1 MKLILTIVAKDDAGK
16 VTKTLLNNDFF
27 VTKLSS
33 TGGFLRGGNVTLMT
47 GVSDSDVEKVI
58 NIISSCCKSRKEFVS
73 NPFVGEYGTTIS
85 APIEVTVGGAT
96 IFVMDVEQ
104 FKKV

>member
-1 MKLILTIVAKDDAGK
+1 MKLIITIVSRDDESK
-16 VTKTLLNNDFF
+16 VTKALLNDNFF

-47 GVSDSDVEKVI
+47 GVSDGDVEKVT
-58 NIISSCCKSRKEFVS
+58 NIISNCCKSRKEFVS
-73 NPFVGEYGTTIS
+73 NPFVGEYGTSIQ
-85 APIEVTVGGAT
+85 APIEVTIGGAT
-96 IFVMDVEQ
+96 IFVVDVEQ

>member
-1 MKLILTIVAKDDAGK
+1 MKLILTIVSKEDEGK
-16 VTKTLLNNDFF
+16 VTKALVKNNFF

-47 GVSDSDVEKVI
+47 GVSDGDVEMAM
-58 NIISSCCKSRKEFVS
+58 NIIGNSCKSRKEFVS
-73 NPFVGEYGTTIS
+73 NPFVGEYGTTFS
-85 APIEVTVGGAT
+85 APIEVTIGGAT
-96 IFVMDVEQ
+96 IFVIDVEQ

>member
-1 MKLILTIVAKDDAGK
+1 MKLIFTIVSKEDEGK
-16 VTKTLLNNDFF
+16 VTKALVSNNFF

-47 GVSDSDVEKVI
+47 GVSDIDVEKAM
-58 NIISSCCKSRKEFVS
+58 NIIGNSCKSRKEFVS
-73 NPFVGEYGTTIS
+73 NPYVGEYGTTFS
-85 APIEVTVGGAT
+85 APIEVTIGGAT
-96 IFVMDVEQ
+96 IFVIDVEQ

>member
-1 MKLILTIVAKDDAGK
+1 MKLILTIVSKDDASK

-47 GVSDSDVEKVI
+47 GVCDEYVEKVI
-58 NIISSCCKSRKEFVS
+58 NIISTCCKSRKEFVS

>member
-1 MKLILTIVAKDDAGK
+1 MKLVITIVSKDDSQK
-16 VTKTLLNNDFF
+16 VTKALLDSDFF

-47 GVSDSDVEKVI
+47 GVSDNDVEKAM
-58 NIISSCCKSRKEFVS
+58 NIISNSCKSRKEFVS

-85 APIEVTVGGAT
+85 APIEVSVGGAT
-96 IFVMDVEQ
+96 IFVVDVEQ

>member
-1 MKLILTIVAKDDAGK
+1 MKLIITIVSKEDETK
-16 VTKTLLNNDFF
+16 VTKALVNKNFF

-47 GVSDSDVEKVI
+47 GVCDNDVEKAM
-58 NIISSCCKSRKEFVS
+58 NIIGNSCKSRKEFVS
-73 NPFVGEYGTTIS
+73 NPFVGEYGTTFS

-96 IFVMDVEQ
+96 IFVIDVEQ

>member
-1 MKLILTIVAKDDAGK
+1 MKLILTIVSKEDEGR
-16 VTKTLLNNDFF
+16 VTKALVSKNFF

-47 GVSDSDVEKVI
+47 GVADSDVEKAM
-58 NIISSCCKSRKEFVS
+58 NIISNSCKSRKEFVS
-73 NPFVGEYGTTIS
+73 NPFVGEYGTTFS

-96 IFVMDVEQ
+96 MFVVDVEQ

>member
-1 MKLILTIVAKDDAGK
+1 MKLILTIVSKDDSAK

-47 GVSDSDVEKVI
+47 GVSDNDVEKVI
-58 NIISSCCKSRKEFVS
+58 NIIISCCKSRKEFVS
-73 NPFVGEYGTTIS
+73 NPFVGEYVPGIHNVHS
-85 APIEVTVGGAT
+85 LINLE
-96 IFVMDVEQ
+96 E
-104 FKKV
+104 

>member
-1 MKLILTIVAKDDAGK
+1 MKLILTIVSKEDEGK
-16 VTKTLLNNDFF
+16 VTKALVSNNFF

-47 GVSDSDVEKVI
+47 GVSEGDVEKAL
-58 NIISSCCKSRKEFVS
+58 NIIGNSCKSRKEFVS
-73 NPFVGEYGTTIS
+73 NPFVGEFGTSIS

-96 IFVMDVEQ
+96 IFVIDVEQ

>member
-1 MKLILTIVAKDDAGK
+1 MKLVITIVSKDDSQK
-16 VTKTLLNNDFF
+16 VTKALLDSDFF

-33 TGGFLRGGNVTLMT
+33 TGGFLRGGNDTLMT
-47 GVSDSDVEKVI
+47 GVSDDDVEKVI
-58 NIISSCCKSRKEFVS
+58 NIISSCCKSRKEYVS

-96 IFVMDVEQ
+96 IFVMNVEQ